1 MFNLE
6 ERGRRRRR
14 EEEEKEKQK
23 TKDDLIEYGSGR
35 ENCPFSSLLKF

>member
-14 EEEEKEKQK
+14 EKEEKQK